1 MVRRRFDLL
10 TEALG
15 PDRRRAAGRTL
26 ARLLQN
32 TLWDIEDGRTTIDPS
47 RTAVAEALPRH

>member
-10 TEALG
+10 TEELG
-15 PDRRRAAGRTL
+15 LDRRRAAGWTL

-32 TLWDIEDGRTTIDPS
+32 TLWDIEDGRTTIAPS
-47 RTAVAEALPRH
+47 QIAVAEALPRY